1 MAVRI
6 NSLSLSCNNNDM
18 KNKMIVLESV
28 GGVLINGVVYAQ
40 WNQTYRE
47 LHELGEYDEESG
59 VELSECDEEFYEALS
74 DEDLEL
80 IKNNQ

>member
-1 MAVRI
+1 
-6 NSLSLSCNNNDM
+6 M